1 MTAVLLSRNT
11 AFAEFKLRGH
21 RGSGG
26 FSDVYEAVSNDGKRV
41 ALKVLRVPGGPNA
54 ANVERFERELRILQ
68 LINNRRIA
76 RLVAAKLDSDPPW
89 IASEF
94 VDGPNLREAVSE
106 KGNFE
111 IIDAVQFFSV
121 VVKALSEIHA
131 EGIAHRDITPN
142 NILLGEFG
150 PVIIDFGSAKENLT
164 GDFGSVLSVGT
175 PEFAAP
181 EVLMGSNVGLA
192 SDIYSLAKVFH
203 FLIGP
208 DSETVEYSNQKDFS
222 QLQADAIARCLL
234 EDSKQR
240 PTAAELAVIFPITD
254 VGLDLTKDGYTP
266 IEIKKL
272 PLRIGIKVFITTI
285 CITAALVGLLAM
297 LILKT
302 EVEPLTLK
310 MIQSKAAKLKPSVF
324 LVKNDVQA
332 GWLLS
337 GPAFD
342 KAPLEYRNP
351 NSLDQK
357 FSLLALEGYTSN
369 VTQRTRYLEI
379 KVELLRSDVTETIKN
394 IDLTNSG
401 DFPLESYPVFAH
413 RFDNFLNNFQSEYTS
428 GSCSI
433 LQTEKFAVQPDEK
446 SPRIRFLGMLNRCMW
461 EKNEV
466 SGYAIMDVYPLQD
479 AIVYTT
485 ANSRDGV
492 IDLQLLLD
500 GFEITNSS
508 LIKDLGDNH
517 TEMFADRSD
526 DSFALDT
533 SDSGKDGGFHLYA
546 KRAFRLPAGLSAEIS
561 NISESDLSLLTE
573 GHSPVSIYFY
583 QPVVLGPDES
593 LDFEDFLFPYG
604 QVINLESLETRIFS
618 NPTEKEMILVAEVH
632 QTDGLSSAFQIRTK
646 TVSIWDQF
654 FFNDQFKAS
663 GVEVKA
669 GATTPNKVLFVLPTD
684 GSAEEQNRSD
694 VRLIKGVQYLIPYNW
709 IIASDV
715 LLPKSSGLA
724 ISANPFGWPL
734 NSVRLDAPRL
744 EIYDSDLNELVRN
757 QMGYVWW
764 LIDYTDCSF
773 PPVEF
778 KKTVGSIVIRWKVLD
793 FCLIPEEFS
802 SSVANLRK
810 TRQANPIIKF
820 LVTSTF
826 GPLNNDIEIPITM
839 GEYVPEL
846 DTGIAFWEEF
856 VLSLSNQADV
866 LRKIA
871 SDKCL
876 IRYVD
881 GRCLSK

>member
-54 ANVERFERELRILQ
+54 ANMERFERELRILQ

-106 KGNFE
+106 KGQFE
-111 IIDAVQFFSV
+111 IKDAVQFFSV

-203 FLIGP
+203 FLIGS
-208 DSETVEYSNQKDFS
+208 DSETAKYSNQKDFS
-222 QLQADAIARCLL
+222 QLQADAIGRCLL

-285 CITAALVGLLAM
+285 CITAALVGLLVM
-297 LILKT
+297 FFLKT

-310 MIQSKAAKLKPSVF
+310 MIQSEASELEPNIF

-342 KAPLEYRNP
+342 NAPLKYHNP
-351 NSLDQK
+351 NSLDQE
-357 FSLLALEGYTSN
+357 FSILALEGYTSN

-379 KVELLRSDVTETIKN
+379 KVELLRDSLAETIIN
-394 IDLTNSG
+394 IDLTQSG
-401 DFPLESYPVFAH
+401 DYESRTYEVLAD
-413 RFDNFLNNFQSEYTS
+413 RFDNLLNNFQSQYTS

-446 SPRIRFLGMLNRCMW
+446 SPRLRFLGMLNRCMW

-492 IDLQLLLD
+492 IDLQSLLD
-500 GFEITNSS
+500 KFEITDIS
-508 LIKDLGDNH
+508 LIKDLGDNY
-517 TEMFADRSD
+517 TAMFADRSD
-526 DSFALDT
+526 DLFALDAL
-533 SDSGKDGGFHLYA
+533 DSSKDGGRNLFA

-561 NISESDLSLLTE
+561 SISESDSSLLTQ

-583 QPVVLGPDES
+583 QPLVLGPNKS
-593 LDFEDFLFPYG
+593 IDFKDFLFPYG

-618 NPTEKEMILVAEVH
+618 NPTDREMILVAEVN
-632 QTDGLSSAFQIRTK
+632 QTDGLSSAFQIRTN

-663 GVEVKA
+663 GIEANKE
-669 GATTPNKVLFVLPTD
+669 GDKPNNVLFVLPTT
-684 GSAEEQNRSD
+684 GSAKDENRSD
-694 VRLIKGVQYLIPYNW
+694 VRLIKGVQYPIPYNW
-709 IIASDV
+709 MIASDV
-715 LLPKSSGLA
+715 LLPESSGLA

-734 NSVRLDAPRL
+734 NSVRLDMPRL
-744 EIYDSDLNELVRN
+744 EIYDSDLNELVNN
-757 QMGYVWW
+757 QLGYVWW
-764 LIDYTDCSF
+764 LIDYTDCSY
-773 PPVEF
+773 PPLEF

-802 SSVANLRK
+802 SSIVNLRK

-820 LVTSTF
+820 MVTSTF
-826 GPLNNDIEIPITM
+826 GPLDNDIEIPVTM